1 MRIHVIFHM
10 TKFANIEME
19 EESQFF
25 SMMIFRADGE
35 GKKLGKWET
44 HSHE

>member
-25 SMMIFRADGE
+25 FDDDIPSRRR
-35 GKKLGKWET
+35 KKK
-44 HSHE
+44 S